1 MNRHQLNEIISDIN
15 VVGIIQDYMSGES
28 LVPKL
33 VPGESIELQNKWFT
47 RDRVTQV
54 VKEKL
59 RRLEV
64 LRYTERD
71 ASLIE
76 YYLQFKDLPAKYARG
91 DIWR

>member
-1 MNRHQLNEIISDIN
+1 MNRHQLNDIISDIN
-15 VVGIIQDYMSGES
+15 VVGIIQDYMSGET

-33 VPGESIELQNKWFT
+33 VPGESMELQNKWFI
-47 RDRVTQV
+47 RDRITQV

-59 RRLEV
+59 WRLET
-64 LRYTERD
+64 LRNIERN

-76 YYLQFKDLPAKYARG
+76 YYLQFEDLPAKYARG